1 MVIFFLGFFSG
12 LVLAFLTAIIWG
24 YKISI
29 KEEEYNKEMIKDFQ
43 DKMIESEQ
51 LKNFKRYKS

>member
-12 LVLAFLTAIIWG
+12 LVLAFLAAMIWG
-24 YKISI
+24 YRISI

-43 DKMIESEQ
+43 DKLMENEQ